1 MLKACLLVFRG
12 VKRMAITDEITRLQI
27 AKSNIKTSIESKGVI
42 VPEEATLDVYAP
54 LIDTIET
61 QGLYQEKSVTPK
73 VEDQVVKPDEGFDA
87 LSKVVVEKTPL
98 EEKTVT
104 PSTAGEIVEPS
115 MGKIGM
121 SKVTVMGDMNLTSNN
136 IKKDV
141 TIFGV
146 TGNFEGGESG
156 DEYYRLGTSVSVYAR
171 DSFSKGQ
178 IFIGEKNPDLLGEII
193 YDEIGTPSYIRAWNK
208 KNLDIVAFTTT
219 LSTSSTYYAIG
230 LKKEDVNEYERITVD
245 LPSGYVNYTVATNNS
260 NTLIN
265 DDGTKIVIPQ
275 SGSDAWQFDFSL
287 LIINVNKSAKTAS
300 VTRVDQT
307 DFGAPTSEIT
317 FEYEGETYTDGRHLW
332 GSPSGGLLIK
342 NYLII
347 LGYISS
353 SSAGVGDGSTPP
365 LPCLIA
371 LKESQGGYKFNNI
384 IMVKRD
390 LGYPTRKTFRMT
402 GENDGVGICGK
413 YGLKFHFGEGGVSA
427 TVSFEYSK
435 TVSGGY
441 TMNITNLSKNGKYM
455 CAKAANDVG
464 EVYEV
469 DFGSG
474 TYESIYSITN
484 ATYCDSSGRYVIA
497 QDGDSKE
504 ATLYMN
510 GEVLA
515 EGIKSCED
523 DYFEFTADEFYVHS
537 NSDVPYICY
546 RNPDDFDY
554 YISNTQAYIEES
566 DRIYGIVPEGMAMG
580 DVGKAQALFNTFT
593 S

>member
-1 MLKACLLVFRG
+1 
-12 VKRMAITDEITRLQI
+12 MAITDEITRLQI

-121 SKVTVMGDMNLTSNN
+121 SKVTVMGDMNLTSSN
-136 IKKDV
+136 IKDGV

-146 TGNFEGGESG
+146 TGNYGASGEGGGG
-156 DEYYRLGTSVSVYAR
+156 DDYSALGTTVSVYAR
-171 DSFSKGQ
+171 NSFMKGE
-178 IFIGEKNPDLLGEII
+178 IFMGEKNPDLAGTML
-193 YDEIGTPSYIRAWNK
+193 YDVMNVPSYIRAWNK

-219 LSTSSTYYAIG
+219 LRDSSTYYALGIYNEE
-230 LKKEDVNEYERITVD
+230 KNEYERITVD
-245 LPSGYVNYTVATNNS
+245 LPSGYVETVVQTS
-260 NTLIN
+260 NAETLIN
-265 DDGTKIVIPQ
+265 DDGTKIVILQ
-275 SGSDAWQFDFSL
+275 SDNGAAFGFEFSL

-300 VTRVDQT
+300 VTKVAET
-307 DFGAPTSEIT
+307 DFGVPSYPIT
-317 FEYEGETYTDGRHLW
+317 FEYEGQVYEDGRQLR
-332 GSPSGGLLIK
+332 GSRMGGVLAK
-342 NYLII
+342 KYLII
-347 LGYISS
+347 GGYISS
-353 SSAGVGDGSTPP
+353 SSANDTTPIN
-365 LPCLIA
+365 CLIA
-371 LKESQGGYKFNNI
+371 LKESQGTYKFNNI
-384 IMVKRD
+384 ILVKKNI
-390 LGYPTRKTFRMT
+390 GYPTRKTFRMISDNEAVAMC
-402 GENDGVGICGK
+402 GNYGV
-413 YGLKFHFGEGGVSA
+413 KFHFGEGGVSA
-427 TVSFEYSK
+427 SVSFEYSK
-435 TVSGGY
+435 TITGNYS
-441 TMNITNLSKNGKYM
+441 MNVTNLSKNGKYM
-455 CAKAANDVG
+455 CAKAVNDVG

-484 ATYCDSSGRYVIA
+484 ATYCDSSGRYVLA

-515 EGIKSCED
+515 EGVKSCED

-537 NSDVPYICY
+537 KSDVPYICY
-546 RNPDDFDY
+546 RNPEDFDY
-554 YISNTQAYIEES
+554 YIYNTQAYIETS
-566 DRIYGIVPEGMAMG
+566 DRIYGIVPESMAMG

>member
-1 MLKACLLVFRG
+1 
-12 VKRMAITDEITRLQI
+12 MAITDEITRLQI

-87 LSKVVVEKTPL
+87 LSKVVVGKTPL

-121 SKVTVMGDMNLTSNN
+121 SKVTVMGDMNLTSSN
-136 IKKDV
+136 IKDGV

-146 TGNFEGGESG
+146 TGNYGASGEGGGG
-156 DEYYRLGTSVSVYAR
+156 DDYSALGTTVSVYAR
-171 DSFSKGQ
+171 NSFMKGE
-178 IFIGEKNPDLLGEII
+178 IFMGEKNPDLAGTML

-219 LSTSSTYYAIG
+219 LRDSSTYYAIG

-390 LGYPTRKTFRMT
+390 LGYPTRKTFRMISDDEAVAMC
-402 GENDGVGICGK
+402 GNYGV
-413 YGLKFHFGEGGVSA
+413 KFHFGEGGVSA
-427 TVSFEYSK
+427 SVCFQITDKNSQGVAYS
-435 TVSGGY
+435 V
-441 TMNITNLSKNGKYM
+441 TNLSKNGKYA
-455 CAKAANDVG
+455 CARITSGMNQ
-464 EVYEV
+464 VYEV
-469 DFGSG
+469 DFSSG
-474 TYESIYSITN
+474 TYKNVYWIQN
-484 ATYCDSSGRYVIA
+484 AAYCDSTGEYVLA
-497 QDGDSKE
+497 QGLSDKT
-504 ATLYMN
+504 ATIYKG
-510 GEVLA
+510 GEVFV
-515 EGIKSCED
+515 EGVKSCED

-537 NSDVPYICY
+537 NADVPYICY
-546 RNPDDFDY
+546 RNPEDFDY
-554 YISNTQAYIEES
+554 YIYNTQAYIEES

-580 DVGKAQALFNTFT
+580 DVGRAQALFNTFT